1 MAYIY
6 TVYSSS
12 CMKGENKERKERER
26 KGESEEG
33 KESWR
38 DGGKEEIK

>member
-12 CMKGENKERKERER
+12 CMKGENKERKEREKEKEKKER
-26 KGESEEG
+26 RAGEMEE
-33 KESWR
+33 R
-38 DGGKEEIK
+38 RR